1 MGKDAREQFKKV
13 GGTWPKAG
21 VSLAQ
26 HIKSE
31 RPDPK
36 IDWAAVI
43 AEDN

>member
-13 GGTWPKAG
+13 GDTWPKAG

-43 AEDN
+43 AEDS